1 MPVLQPF
8 TLPKTIGDLA
18 IPSSTNAFFIAF
30 IASKDPQTKKPW
42 CPDVVAALPTLEST
56 FTGAKKPQA
65 AFVEVGQRPEWVLY
79 PLSQN
84 RVLTFEISFADMFCR
99 WRDQKNVFRTTWN
112 VNNVPAL
119 VRYERVDG
127 VTKEVGRLIE
137 GEILDGEKLAGLVG
151 A

>member
-1 MPVLQPF
+1 MPILQPF
-8 TLPKTIGDLA
+8 TLPKTIGALA

-30 IASKDPQTKKPW
+30 LASKDPQTKKPW

-56 FTGAKKPQA
+56 FTGGKKPQA
-65 AFVEVGQRPEWVLY
+65 AFVEVGQRPEYFTFSARIIVNIHW
-79 PLSQN
+79 PLHF
-84 RVLTFEISFADMFCR
+84 LR

-119 VRYERVDG
+119 VKYERVDG
-127 VTKEVGRLIE
+127 MTKEVGRLIE
-137 GEILDGEKLAGLVG
+137 GEILDGEKLAGLVD